1 MGMYLHRTNKWKEFL
16 LLEAVEDIGLPPK
29 VARLLRQQ
37 NETYGPVENKHL
49 TWIGQLVKSAGSHY
63 LLPRDNLQEIER
75 HLLHSIRVTLE
86 KRASADPGRRF
97 EIIEGYDE
105 LWADAKAPLIEF
117 GDELPPDGPSID
129 LIKKFK
135 KRFMKY
141 LRRLEIEP
149 KFLKGF
155 NSYVDNRMEIGAQ
168 HLSKYI
174 KPIVELLSEDP
185 GAYNDIRDVD
195 PLPGLGASSRLRA
208 AAEQAQDLLDN
219 PPKNPDQVIHEFDNG
234 YFWYDIQSHA
244 CKFEAQKMGHCG
256 RGEDG
261 VLYSLRT
268 GEKRRVKPMVTLEF
282 DDGIIYQVKGKGN
295 TAPKKDLW
303 PYISWFIENMDV
315 RRIQEA
321 GQHASDSAGFE
332 EMLEYLQ
339 EKHPDLESGS
349 NWIKLAT
356 EVLEMGENSIS
367 EDSQTSL
374 EIEWPGG
381 DEHIGVAGVVLRHQ
395 AYWPIKDII
404 VDEDTHRLR
413 WEIRHDA
420 QSIADD
426 TLYPNPRIRY
436 VEVFARGVQDSE
448 AAMLRVDMV
457 WDEDFQPNDDEEE
470 TVKSELDRL
479 DSYLIE
485 IAEISSYLVSD
496 EAAPE
501 EAKFDYNAFH
511 EGIQKKLEAY
521 GVYRDLA
528 GEIDAEKERAR
539 SDQLGLP
546 GIDAPRVM
554 TPEEKA
560 EEEHYLDQIYAT
572 TVPAVRREYQR
583 RLDAL
588 RRSLALPL
596 QEQRIIQRW
605 QQIIK

>member
-1 MGMYLHRTNKWKEFL
+1 MYLRQRNKWKEFL
-16 LLEAVEDIGLPPK
+16 LAESIENIGLPSRVVTFIRRRAAFTVHGDAHAAK
-29 VARLLRQQ
+29 LADEQ
-37 NETYGPVENKHL
+37 GVELQKIDEKHL
-49 TWIGQLVKSAGSHY
+49 TWLGQLLKKFDMKLFSVTDTRTLAGFIKKAVRETARGDALDPDDVPKSRRTHPYPRSPEEAEALGERLVDATAP
-63 LLPRDNLQEIER
+63 LLDYA
-75 HLLHSIRVTLE
+75 
-86 KRASADPGRRF
+86 RANR
-97 EIIEGYDE
+97 DE
-105 LWADAKAPLIEF
+105 LQTLADMKGLRKRMTRALQRA
-117 GDELPPDGPSID
+117 GLPEGEITTAQVIFDTSVYLNLKNSDALGT
-129 LIKKFK
+129 
-135 KRFMKY
+135 R
-141 LRRLEIEP
+141 LRRIMTVLALDPVYYEEE
-149 KFLKGF
+149 LKKA
-155 NSYVDNRMEIGAQ
+155 DDLRMAYGLAQ
-168 HLSKYI
+168 
-174 KPIVELLSEDP
+174 VF
-185 GAYNDIRDVD
+185 
-195 PLPGLGASSRLRA
+195 
-208 AAEQAQDLLDN
+208 LDN
-219 PPKNPDQVIHEFDNG
+219 PKKDPDKVIHEFDNG
-234 YFWYDIQSHA
+234 YFWYDIQSYA
-244 CKFEAQKMGHCG
+244 CDFEGKEMGHCG

-261 VLYSLRT
+261 TLYSLRSGKT
-268 GEKRRVKPMVTLEF
+268 RKMKPFVTIEF

-485 IAEISSYLVSD
+485 IAEISDYLVSD

-521 GVYRDLA
+521 GVYRDIA
-528 GEIDAEKERAR
+528 GEQDEKRKR
-539 SDQLGLP
+539 
-546 GIDAPRVM
+546 
-554 TPEEKA
+554 EKA
-560 EEEHYLDQIYAT
+560 ELAGQT
-572 TVPAVRREYQR
+572 T
-583 RLDAL
+583 
-588 RRSLALPL
+588 LPL
-596 QEQRIIQRW
+596 QESRIIQRW
-605 QQIIK
+605 SRIIK